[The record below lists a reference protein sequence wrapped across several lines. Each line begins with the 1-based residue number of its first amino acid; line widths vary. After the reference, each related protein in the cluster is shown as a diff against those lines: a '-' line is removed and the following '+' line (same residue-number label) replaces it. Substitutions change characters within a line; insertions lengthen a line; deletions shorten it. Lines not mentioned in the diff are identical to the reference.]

1 MARRSSPTVEVLDL
15 ARNLGASAP
24 DQRVQS
30 DPALLDF
37 DRRICDSEL
46 ANVVRSRFVS
56 GHYADAVE
64 SAAKFLVALVSR
76 LSGLEGDLDGTGLM
90 TTAFSPGNPTLRVN
104 PGRTKT
110 DKVEQLGYMCL
121 FGGVVSAFRN
131 PRAHRA
137 DTQDDPATALMMIEL
152 IDHLVGVARRSKTSA
167 P

>member
-90 TTAFSPGNPTLRVN
+90 TSAFSPGNPTLRVN
-104 PGRTKT
+104 PGRTKLT
-110 DKVEQLGYMCL
+110 RSSSWGTCACSGVSSRRFATLG
-121 FGGVVSAFRN
+121 RTE
-131 PRAHRA
+131 PIHKTIR
-137 DTQDDPATALMMIEL
+137 P
-152 IDHLVGVARRSKTSA
+152 RRS
-167 P
+167 